1 MNRFAACFLAAG
13 FFLWA
18 SFRGMRPA
26 ETPPNIIFIIA
37 DDVSLEDIGVYGNR
51 HIRTPH
57 IDRLAAGGLRF
68 NNVFLTASSCSPS
81 RISILTGRY
90 PHNTGAAELHT
101 EAPDHLV
108 FFPEVLKS
116 AGYFTAL
123 AGKWHEGRHTARA
136 YDTLLVDRK
145 ANGEGGE
152 AQWLSLLKS
161 IPANRPFFLWLSPY
175 DAHRDWSADSAFARP
190 YKPEEV
196 YVPEILADDADTRR
210 DLASYYNEIT
220 RMDEYIGKLTAELE
234 RRNLL
239 GNTLIVFTSDNPR
252 PFTGSKTRLRDN
264 GTRTPLIVHWP
275 KEIRKTGRVAE
286 GLISSIDI
294 APTLLQA
301 AGVQIPRGIQGK
313 SFFELISSP
322 DRPFRQHVFAE
333 HNWHD
338 YEAYER
344 AVRTTDYLYVLNER
358 SSFTNEG
365 PIDAVQSPAAQSL
378 KARRAGARLTLLQ
391 QEAYI
396 HPRPRE
402 ELYDNRKDP
411 AQVYNLI
418 GDKAYRDAAEQL
430 SRVLRQWQEETGD
443 TLPDSLTR
451 DWYHRETGKALK
463 QKGIRGQ
470 MPGAAVRAD
479 TIASPGP
486 F

>member
-1 MNRFAACFLAAG
+1 MNRFAIGCLAAG

-18 SFRGMRPA
+18 SCSGKRPF

-37 DDVSLEDIGVYGNR
+37 DDVSLEDIGVYGNKR
-51 HIRTPH
+51 IRTPH
-57 IDRLAAGGLRF
+57 IDRLARNGLRF
-68 NNVFLTASSCSPS
+68 DNVFLTASSCSPS

-101 EAPDHLV
+101 EAPSHLV
-108 FFPEVLKS
+108 FFPEVLRN

-123 AGKWHEGRHTARA
+123 AGKWHEGRHTERA
-136 YDTLLVDRK
+136 YDTLLVDKK

-161 IPANRPFFLWLSPY
+161 VPANRPFFLWLSPY

-196 YVPEILADDADTRR
+196 YVPEMLADDADTRR

-220 RMDEYIGKLTAELE
+220 RMDEYIGRLTGELE

-252 PFTGSKTRLRDN
+252 AFTGSKTRLRDN
-264 GTRTPLIVHWP
+264 GIRTPFVMHWP
-275 KEIRKTGRVAE
+275 KGIRKAGHTSEA
-286 GLISSIDI
+286 LISSIDI

-301 AGVQIPRGIQGK
+301 AGVQIPREIQGK
-313 SFFELISSP
+313 SFFRLISSP
-322 DRPFRQHVFAE
+322 GLPFRQYVFAE

-344 AVRTTDYLYVLNER
+344 AVRTADYLYVLNER
-358 SSFTNEG
+358 GSFTNEG

-378 KARRAGARLTLLQ
+378 KALKAGKGLTPYQ

-411 AQVYNLI
+411 AQVYNMI
-418 GDKAYRDAAEQL
+418 GDKTLDAAQQL
-430 SRVLRQWQEETGD
+430 RRVLRQWQQETGD
-443 TLPDSLTR
+443 TLPDSVTR

-463 QKGIRGQ
+463 QKGIRGE

-479 TIASPGP
+479 TITSPGP